1 MTQSQQSQS
10 RRHGRGKIRV
20 IVKMGIDGGVG
31 LAKSANRDKIKTS

>member
-1 MTQSQQSQS
+1 MGEE
-10 RRHGRGKIRV
+10 RPVMIRV